1 MGLVFRAESHC
12 DIKCGSGVRPC
23 LPSEAGIAD
32 VGKPRRQAAA
42 ELLGETE
49 AGLGPQVNVGDR
61 ERDQDQKPFLLSLSL
76 LRAATGT
83 VSLKTLLK
91 GPLKAGVGK

>member
-1 MGLVFRAESHC
+1 M
-12 DIKCGSGVRPC
+12 
-23 LPSEAGIAD
+23 
-32 VGKPRRQAAA
+32 GKPRRQAAA

-49 AGLGPQVNVGDR
+49 AGLAQVNVGDR

-76 LRAATGT
+76 LRAATGI